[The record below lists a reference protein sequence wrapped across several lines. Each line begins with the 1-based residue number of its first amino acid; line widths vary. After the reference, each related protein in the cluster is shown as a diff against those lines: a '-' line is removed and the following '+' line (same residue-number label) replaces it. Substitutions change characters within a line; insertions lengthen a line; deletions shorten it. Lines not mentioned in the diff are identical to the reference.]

1 MSKKL
6 TELVQLLGEF
16 ETGMLA
22 TRTPYGPICARP
34 MTLQT
39 PRSDR
44 ALWMVSYKDSSS
56 VQNIK
61 NSAHVNLSFRR
72 NSDQAWVSIAATA
85 TINFNRQTIENLWQ
99 DSWNIWLD
107 TDQPGHREQVVLI
120 ELEPFQIDFWEPK
133 LGSLGRLLELAKAQL
148 TDSTPHLSPV
158 RTLHI
163 SDALLAPAM
172 KEQHK

>member
-6 TELVQLLGEF
+6 NELVQLLGEF

-22 TRTPYGPICARP
+22 TRTPYGHISARP
-34 MTLQT
+34 MSLQT
-39 PRSDR
+39 PRPDR
-44 ALWMVSYKDSSS
+44 ALWMVSYKDASS
-56 VQNIK
+56 VRNIE
-61 NSAHVNLSFRR
+61 NSAHVNLSFSRS
-72 NSDQAWVSIAATA
+72 SDRAWVSIAATA
-85 TINFNRQTIENLWQ
+85 KINYNRETIEELWQ

-107 TDQPGHREQVVLI
+107 TNQASHREQVVLI

-172 KEQHK
+172 KGDQE